1 MMMNGHGLDI
11 SVEAYREAAKEL
23 DRVWSRLSRACGLS
37 EGEYWALVMIR
48 EGCTTQTEISEQLS
62 MNKQTVHSALKQ
74 LIRRGIVRLETQ
86 PGNLRVKEIVLTEA
100 GESFTEKYV
109 DTMMDIEER
118 VWNELTKAERRE
130 MIRASQKYNR
140 LLKKALEQY
149 FES

>member
-1 MMMNGHGLDI
+1 MNDHDLEI

-23 DRVWSRLSRACGLS
+23 DRVWSQLSRACGLS
-37 EGEYWALVMIR
+37 EGEYRALVMIR

-86 PGNLRVKEIVLTEA
+86 SGNLRVKEIVLTEA
-100 GESFTEKYV
+100 GESFTKKYV

-130 MIRASQKYNR
+130 MIRVSQKYNR

>member
-1 MMMNGHGLDI
+1 MNDHDLEI

-118 VWNELTKAERRE
+118 VWSELTKAERRE
-130 MIRASQKYNR
+130 MIRVSQKYNR

>member
-1 MMMNGHGLDI
+1 MNDHDLEI

-23 DRVWSRLSRACGLS
+23 DRVWSQLSRACGLS

-48 EGCTTQTEISEQLS
+48 EGCITQTEISEQLS

-130 MIRASQKYNR
+130 MIRVSQKYNR

>member
-1 MMMNGHGLDI
+1 MNDHDLEI

-23 DRVWSRLSRACGLS
+23 DRVWSQLSRACGLS

-48 EGCTTQTEISEQLS
+48 EGCITQTEISEQLS

-86 PGNLRVKEIVLTEA
+86 SGNLRVKEIVLTEA
-100 GESFTEKYV
+100 GESFTKKYV

-130 MIRASQKYNR
+130 MIRVSQKYNR

>member
-1 MMMNGHGLDI
+1 MNDHDLEI

-23 DRVWSRLSRACGLS
+23 DRVWSQLSRACGLS

-86 PGNLRVKEIVLTEA
+86 SGNLRVKEIVLTEA

-130 MIRASQKYNR
+130 MIRVSQKYNR

>member
-1 MMMNGHGLDI
+1 MNDHDLEI

-23 DRVWSRLSRACGLS
+23 DRVWSQLSRACGLS

-48 EGCTTQTEISEQLS
+48 EGCITQTEISEQLS

-86 PGNLRVKEIVLTEA
+86 SGNLRVKEIVLTEA
-100 GESFTEKYV
+100 GESFTGKYV

-130 MIRASQKYNR
+130 MIRVSQKYNR

>member
-1 MMMNGHGLDI
+1 MNDHDLEI

-23 DRVWSRLSRACGLS
+23 DRVWSQLSRACGLS

-130 MIRASQKYNR
+130 MIRVSQKYNR

>member
-1 MMMNGHGLDI
+1 MNDHDLEI

-23 DRVWSRLSRACGLS
+23 DRVWSQLSRACGLS

-100 GESFTEKYV
+100 GESFTKKYV

-130 MIRASQKYNR
+130 MIRVSQKYNR

>member
-1 MMMNGHGLDI
+1 MNDHDLEI

-23 DRVWSRLSRACGLS
+23 DRVWSQLSRACGLS

-86 PGNLRVKEIVLTEA
+86 SGNLRVKEIVLTEA
-100 GESFTEKYV
+100 GESFTKKYV

-130 MIRASQKYNR
+130 MIRVSQKYNR